1 MILPALL
8 AIVGVSVVLA
18 FDNSRYDNTVVYW
31 GQNSYGAT
39 HSDTANYQ
47 QRLSFYCNDDAID
60 VFPLAFLNVFFG
72 TGGLPSINLANTC
85 NNVDN
90 TTFPGTALPDCSL
103 LATDIATCQAKG
115 KIVTLSLGGATGS
128 VGFSSDAQAVQFANT
143 IWNLFLGG
151 TSDTR
156 PFGSAILD
164 GVDLDIEGGTSS
176 SYPAFVNELRTLATG
191 ASKRYYIT
199 AAPQCVFPDA
209 ALSGVLNAASFDAI
223 YVQVLLQQPLRFDQL
238 WASLGRTYPSFL
250 QFERISHRPL
260 QNWNF
265 GIWDHWARNT
275 SLNPDV
281 KVYIG
286 APASSTAA
294 GSGYVDIGNL
304 SSIAVR
310 MRNSFPSF
318 GGVMLW
324 DASQA
329 HANDRYDLTIK
340 GALAAAGGVG
350 FTYPP
355 CSAINYSAGSV
366 YIASSTV
373 SYNGYIWEA
382 KWWTQSEPASNP
394 NGDWSAISACS
405 GSGSSGGDPTTTT
418 TSAGS
423 TPTSGGAC
431 TGVDEWESTTIY
443 VGGYQA
449 VYNGHLWTA
458 KWWTQGDIPGGSVG
472 VWVDLGAC
480 VSLRKVTATPKP
492 TSTGTRGS
500 DHFLRDD
507 GL

>member
-1 MILPALL
+1 MLLLTLL
-8 AIVGVSVVLA
+8 AVVGISVVLA
-18 FDNSRYDNTVVYW
+18 FDNSRYDNPFSELFARYW

-47 QRLSFYCNDDAID
+47 QTLSFYCNDDAID

-90 TTFPGTALPDCSL
+90 TTFPGTELADCSL

-128 VGFSSDAQAVQFANT
+128 VGFSSDSQAVQFANT

-176 SYPAFVNELRTLATG
+176 SYPAFVNELRSLATG
-191 ASKRYYIT
+191 TSKSYYIT

-223 YVQVLLQQPLRFDQL
+223 YGTRFYNNPCGL
-238 WASLGRTYPSFL
+238 TNFGEAS
-250 QFERISHRPL
+250 
-260 QNWNF
+260 NWNF
-265 GIWDHWARNT
+265 GIWDAWARNT

-294 GSGYVDIGNL
+294 GSGYVDIGTL
-304 SSIAVR
+304 SEIAVQ

-329 HANDRYDLTIK
+329 YANDRYDLAIK
-340 GALAAAGGVG
+340 EALAAAGGVG
-350 FTYPP
+350 FTYPA
-355 CSAINYSAGSV
+355 CSAANYSTGSV
-366 YIASSTV
+366 YIASST
-373 SYNGYIWEA
+373 A

-394 NGDWSAISACS
+394 NGDWSASSSLPLLSVQGTEYSGFLLVSACS
-405 GSGSSGGDPTTTT
+405 GSGSNGGNPTTTTATTTT

-431 TGVDEWESTTIY
+431 TGVDEWEGTTIY
-443 VGGYQA
+443 VSGDQA
-449 VYNGHLWTA
+449 VYNSHLWTA
-458 KWWTQGDIPGGSVG
+458 KWWTQGDTPGGE
-472 VWVDLGAC
+472 
-480 VSLRKVTATPKP
+480 
-492 TSTGTRGS
+492 
-500 DHFLRDD
+500 
-507 GL
+507 

>member
-1 MILPALL
+1 MLLPALL

-90 TTFPGTALPDCSL
+90 TTFPGTTLPDCSL

-209 ALSGVLNAASFDAI
+209 TLSGVLNAASFDAI
-223 YVQVLLQQPLRFDQL
+223 YVQVREMCYDAQFYNNPCGLTNFGQ
-238 WASLGRTYPSFL
+238 AS
-250 QFERISHRPL
+250 
-260 QNWNF
+260 NWNF

-294 GSGYVDIGNL
+294 GSGYVGIGNL
-304 SSIAVR
+304 SSIAVQ

-329 HANDRYDLTIK
+329 YANDRYDLSIK

-350 FTYPP
+350 FTYPA

-405 GSGSSGGDPTTTT
+405 SSGSNGGDPTTTT

-423 TPTSGGAC
+423 TPTSGGVC
-431 TGVDEWESTTIY
+431 TGVDGWESTTIY

-458 KWWTQGDIPGGSVG
+458 KWWTQGDTPGGSVG
-472 VWVDLGAC
+472 VWVDQGAC
-480 VSLRKVTATPKP
+480 VSLRKVTAASKS

>member
-1 MILPALL
+1 MLLPAVL
-8 AIVGVSVVLA
+8 AIVGVSIVLA

-90 TTFPGTALPDCSL
+90 TTFPGTAMPDCSL
-103 LATDIATCQAKG
+103 LATDITTCQAKG

-191 ASKRYYIT
+191 ASKKYYIT

-209 ALSGVLNAASFDAI
+209 ALSGVLNAARFDAI
-223 YVQVLLQQPLRFDQL
+223 YVQFYNNPCGLTNFGQ
-238 WASLGRTYPSFL
+238 AS
-250 QFERISHRPL
+250 
-260 QNWNF
+260 NWNF
-265 GIWDHWARNT
+265 GIWDDWARNT

-286 APASSTAA
+286 APASSSAA

-304 SSIAVR
+304 SSIAVQ

-329 HANDRYDLTIK
+329 YANDRYDLSIK
-340 GALAAAGGVG
+340 EALAAAGGVG
-350 FTYPP
+350 FTYPA

-405 GSGSSGGDPTTTT
+405 GSGSNGGDPTTTT

-423 TPTSGGAC
+423 TPTSGEAC

-443 VGGYQA
+443 VGGNQA

-458 KWWTQGDIPGGSVG
+458 KWWTQGDTPGGSVG
-472 VWVDLGAC
+472 VWVDQGAC
-480 VSLRKVTATPKP
+480 VSLGKVTVAPIP

>member
-1 MILPALL
+1 MLLPAIL

-18 FDNSRYDNTVVYW
+18 FDNSRYDN
-31 GQNSYGAT
+31 NSYGAT
-39 HSDTANYQ
+39 HSDTAN
-47 QRLSFYCNDDAID
+47 LSAKAFFLLQCDDAID

-90 TTFPGTALPDCSL
+90 TTFPGTAMPDCSL
-103 LATDIATCQAKG
+103 LATDITTCQAKG

-156 PFGSAILD
+156 PFGSATLD

-176 SYPAFVNELRTLATG
+176 SYPAFVNELRTLASG
-191 ASKRYYIT
+191 ASKKYYIT

-223 YVQVLLQQPLRFDQL
+223 YGYLCRCCDVQFYNNPCGLTNFGQ
-238 WASLGRTYPSFL
+238 AS
-250 QFERISHRPL
+250 
-260 QNWNF
+260 NWNF

-294 GSGYVDIGNL
+294 GSGYVAIGTL
-304 SSIAVR
+304 SSIAVQ

-329 HANDRYDLTIK
+329 YANDRYDLTIK
-340 GALAAAGGVG
+340 GVLAAAGGAG
-350 FTYPP
+350 FTYPA
-355 CSAINYSAGSV
+355 CSAINYSAGSI

-373 SYNGYIWEA
+373 SYNGYA

-405 GSGSSGGDPTTTT
+405 GSGSDGGDPTTTT

-423 TPTSGGAC
+423 TPTSGEAC
-431 TGVDEWESTTIY
+431 TGVDEWASTTIY
-443 VGGYQA
+443 VGGNQA
-449 VYNGHLWTA
+449 VYGGHLWTA
-458 KWWTQGDIPGGSVG
+458 KWWTQGDTPGGSVG
-472 VWVDLGAC
+472 VWVDQGAC
-480 VSLRKVTATPKP
+480 VSLEKVTAVPQP

-500 DHFLRDD
+500 DHFMRDD

>member
-1 MILPALL
+1 MLLPALL
-8 AIVGVSVVLA
+8 AVVGISVVLA

-31 GQNSYGAT
+31 GQNSYGAA
-39 HSDTANYQ
+39 HLNDTANYQ

-72 TGGLPSINLANTC
+72 TGDLPSMNLANTC
-85 NNVDN
+85 NTVDN

-143 IWNLFLGG
+143 VWNLFLGG
-151 TSDTR
+151 TSDAR

-176 SYPAFVNELRTLATG
+176 SYPAFVNELRALATG

-223 YVQVLLQQPLRFDQL
+223 YGSRYFYNNPCGLTNFGK
-238 WASLGRTYPSFL
+238 AS
-250 QFERISHRPL
+250 
-260 QNWNF
+260 NWNF
-265 GIWDHWARNT
+265 GIWDQWARNT

-294 GSGYVDIGNL
+294 GSGYVDIGTL
-304 SSIAVR
+304 SSIAVQ

-329 HANDRYDLTIK
+329 YANDRYDLTIK

-350 FTYPP
+350 FTYPA
-355 CSAINYSAGSV
+355 CSATNYSAGSV

-382 KWWTQSEPASNP
+382 KWWTQSVPASNP

-405 GSGSSGGDPTTTT
+405 GSGSNGGDPTTTT
-418 TSAGS
+418 MTTTSAWKHPYLWRS
-423 TPTSGGAC
+423 LTYLEP
-431 TGVDEWESTTIY
+431 ESIVYSAKLTDTT
-443 VGGYQA
+443 
-449 VYNGHLWTA
+449 NSSHLWTA
-458 KWWTQGDIPGGSVG
+458 KWWTQGDTPEGSVG
-472 VWVDLGAC
+472 VWVDQGAC
-480 VSLRKVTATPKP
+480 VSSRKVTAAPKP
-492 TSTGTRGS
+492 TSTGARGS
-500 DHFLRDD
+500 GHFSRDD
-507 GL
+507 AL